1 MFTKLCRVALILVA
15 SVAVALVAYAGAV
28 GGWGVPSDMAAWVV
42 GTAVGLVGGTG
53 VAGVMGWLPGDD
65 WE

>member
-1 MFTKLCRVALILVA
+1 MFAKLIKVTLILAA

-28 GGWGVPSDMAAWVV
+28 GGWGIPSGVAVYLV
-42 GTAVGLVGGTG
+42 GTLVGLVGGTG
-53 VAGVMGWLPGDD
+53 VADVMGWLPGDD